1 MTLWKAL
8 PPGVVKVNPAFFGP
22 SFATRAA
29 AAEKCRELNEAHP
42 LAKYR
47 PVKVRVRGGSA

>member
-22 SFATRAA
+22 SFATK
-29 AAEKCRELNEAHP
+29 AEAQDACRDLNARFP

-47 PVKVRVRGGSA
+47 PVKVAVRRAS